1 MKVRRFSKGG
11 GDAVGGGLEVGGRV
25 LGSGGAARG
34 AVGEAESEAPRISSK
49 SGMIVHSSC
58 PRERKL
64 GFGQMSDAFR

>member
-1 MKVRRFSKGG
+1 MKVHCFSEGGRDAEGG
-11 GDAVGGGLEVGGRV
+11 GWGPGASVRERGD
-25 LGSGGAARG
+25 AARG
-34 AVGEAESEAPRISSK
+34 AEGEAEPEAPRISSK